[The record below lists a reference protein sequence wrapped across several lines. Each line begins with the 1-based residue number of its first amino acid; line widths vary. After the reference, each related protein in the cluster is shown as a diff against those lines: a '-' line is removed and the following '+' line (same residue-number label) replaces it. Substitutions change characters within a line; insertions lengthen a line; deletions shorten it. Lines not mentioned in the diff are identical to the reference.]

1 MGRGWSGNQLKII
14 TLNETREPEMEGIG
28 ESVSFTHVEGYIKQV
43 IDKTNLDYLVGKNIE
58 FIPVI

>member
-1 MGRGWSGNQLKII
+1 LKII